1 MALDGKVFNVSFI
14 PITSFQGED
23 STERK
28 NNMKIN
34 LMEIKLT
41 HEQKSKILQTLLSLL
56 EEQDRVKFTILNP
69 DQEETA

>member
-1 MALDGKVFNVSFI
+1 
-14 PITSFQGED
+14 
-23 STERK
+23 
-28 NNMKIN
+28 MKIN

-41 HEQKSKILQTLLSLL
+41 HAQKSKIMQTLLSLL

>member
-1 MALDGKVFNVSFI
+1 MYMSPFK
-14 PITSFQGED
+14 EEY

-41 HEQKSKILQTLLSLL
+41 HEQKSKIWQALLSLL
-56 EEQDRVKFTILNP
+56 EEQDNVKFTILNQE
-69 DQEETA
+69 QEETA

>member
-1 MALDGKVFNVSFI
+1 MYI
-14 PITSFQGED
+14 PPLKEEY

-41 HEQKSKILQTLLSLL
+41 HAQKSKILQTLLSLL